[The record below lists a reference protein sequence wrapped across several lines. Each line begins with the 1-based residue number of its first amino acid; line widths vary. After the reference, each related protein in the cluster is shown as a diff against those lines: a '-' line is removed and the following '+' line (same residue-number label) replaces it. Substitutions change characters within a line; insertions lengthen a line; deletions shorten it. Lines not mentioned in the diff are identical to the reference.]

1 MLTRLRQAASVRV
14 AMRPFA
20 TGKGNEDLID
30 QELLAREKAL
40 YAKLS
45 KEAQAQLAK
54 DRDLQL
60 ASQTQSIEDPNAW
73 WNKIATMSEADL
85 KLLPYGFLKKYGSY
99 IHFLRR
105 MENEARVTENKNYQ
119 GYYD

>member
-45 KEAQAQLAK
+45 KEAQA
-54 DRDLQL
+54 
-60 ASQTQSIEDPNAW
+60 
-73 WNKIATMSEADL
+73 
-85 KLLPYGFLKKYGSY
+85 
-99 IHFLRR
+99 
-105 MENEARVTENKNYQ
+105 
-119 GYYD
+119 